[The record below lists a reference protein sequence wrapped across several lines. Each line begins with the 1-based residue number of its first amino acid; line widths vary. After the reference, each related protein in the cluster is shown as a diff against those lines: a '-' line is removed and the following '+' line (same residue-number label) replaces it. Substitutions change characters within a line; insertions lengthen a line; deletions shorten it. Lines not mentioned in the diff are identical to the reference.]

1 MAIMGRRFERERVV
15 LGSEHYQGCTFI
27 ECELVYDGRPV
38 HLLDNDFEDCS
49 WSFEGAAAATLD
61 FLAVLC
67 RKHPEM
73 RAMLAKELGLLGEAA
88 PETPAAVSLRH

>member
-1 MAIMGRRFERERVV
+1 MAIMGRRFERERVM

-61 FLAVLC
+61 FLVALCREHAELRAVLA
-67 RKHPEM
+67 RK
-73 RAMLAKELGLLGEAA
+73 LGLLGEAA
-88 PETPAAVSLRH
+88 PERPAVVRLRH